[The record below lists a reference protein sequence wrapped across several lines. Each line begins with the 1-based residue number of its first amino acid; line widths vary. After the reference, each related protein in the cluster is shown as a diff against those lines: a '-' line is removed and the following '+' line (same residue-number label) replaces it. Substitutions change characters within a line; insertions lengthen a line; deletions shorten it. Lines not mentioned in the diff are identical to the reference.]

1 MPSSNSPID
10 KIISIQS
17 FESDGKLKLLRGY
30 SGGGFQVNDDF
41 ISGSILLAPRD
52 VQQFPVSDASQLT
65 LELLASHID
74 IIEPELF
81 LIGVGGNPTHLYQQF
96 RDYFKKRAIGLDI
109 MSTASAC
116 RTWNVLQSEGRK
128 VAACL
133 IAII

>member
-30 SGGGFQVNDDF
+30 IGGGFQVNDDF

-81 LIGVGGNPTHLYQQF
+81 LIGVGGNPKHLYQQF

>member
-30 SGGGFQVNDDF
+30 IGGGFQVNDDF

-74 IIEPELF
+74 IIEPDLF

>member
-30 SGGGFQVNDDF
+30 IGGGFQVNDDF

-81 LIGVGGNPTHLYQQF
+81 LIGVGGNPKHLYQQF
-96 RDYFKKRAIGLDI
+96 RDYFEKRAIGLDI

>member
-30 SGGGFQVNDDF
+30 IGGGFQVNDDF

>member
-17 FESDGKLKLLRGY
+17 FVSDGKLKLLRGY
-30 SGGGFQVNDDF
+30 IGGGFQVNDDF

-81 LIGVGGNPTHLYQQF
+81 LIGVGGNPTHLYQPF